1 METNWGVMSMD
12 EKLTEREI
20 EKGAKEPAEHPVN
33 TAEGEEKHV
42 VYIGAPKRVIAGETF
57 EVIVT
62 VIGIPSITYKQ
73 PHTELIELYLHDKLM
88 GRRELTPL
96 KDEEMESIFKIEAG
110 EALLTLKEIETS
122 GVHEANI
129 SGNSG
134 EKSVITNLRA
144 LICCNIHGV
153 SEATQ
158 EIEVLPEKLEQI
170 EEVKNVFVKPGDKD
184 FFDKGP

>member
-1 METNWGVMSMD
+1 MD

-122 GVHEANI
+122 GVREANI